1 MAPPRMKKMAAMFSG
16 PGDKKNMGKHVARVL
31 FSNVGLFFLVAIYA
45 AGGAYI
51 YMLLERDNEA
61 KLKEIK
67 RLTVLDAEDSK
78 KYIISLL
85 WYQNSQ
91 NLSKNDF
98 NKMCFNCCSSSRRE
112 SNSVLRAPHR
122 FISSFT
128 TPSIVTTITHSE
140 FQVTAN
146 LQAFNDFVV
155 TNAQDAD
162 LQFDGL
168 IDTWSYDWTFPNAL
182 LFTVSSI
189 AVIGYGNVVPKTF
202 NGRSTFTLSC
212 RLCCR
217 WCRARRRFSELR
229 KGKTLEKHAVWRE
242 DVGYEPYMPTGK
254 VEVPIMVNLVMITVY
269 VLLCGLLFR
278 QSEEWDM
285 ISAVYFTFITLST
298 IGFGDLVPGKAF
310 SNSGNQFASGIRML
324 ATVLVTLFGMALL
337 SMCINLMQEQM
348 VKKIQYMMTAL
359 GLKDEDIDPMEKY
372 KYKKSEMGTVVET
385 HKDRDG
391 NKRLSLMNTNE
402 GESTA
407 SKPPTYSNI
416 KEELEDA

>member
-1 MAPPRMKKMAAMFSG
+1 
-16 PGDKKNMGKHVARVL
+16 
-31 FSNVGLFFLVAIYA
+31 
-45 AGGAYI
+45 
-51 YMLLERDNEA
+51 MLLERDNEA

-202 NGRSTFTLSC
+202 NGRSFTILYNVIGIPLLLVFLANIGDFLASSC
-212 RLCCR
+212 RYIYSRLCCR

>member
-98 NKMCFNCCSSSRRE
+98 NKM
-112 SNSVLRAPHR
+112 
-122 FISSFT
+122 
-128 TPSIVTTITHSE
+128 
-140 FQVTAN
+140 VTAN

-202 NGRSTFTLSC
+202 NGRSFTILYNVIGIPLLLVFLANIGDFLASSC
-212 RLCCR
+212 RYIYSRLCCR